1 MGPFKLPPP
10 CIYVFPDLIPSQNE
24 PVAQAQALDAVEL
37 LTAFH
42 TAFGGRPQEVNFV
55 NFELAQ
61 RGGGTRRRTI
71 IRRDGVQQRSS
82 RMTPIR
88 RV

>member
-1 MGPFKLPPP
+1 
-10 CIYVFPDLIPSQNE
+10 
-24 PVAQAQALDAVEL
+24 VEL

-55 NFELAQ
+55 DFELAQ
-61 RGGGTRRRTI
+61 RGGSTRRRTI
-71 IRRDGVQQRSS
+71 IRRDGVQQRTS